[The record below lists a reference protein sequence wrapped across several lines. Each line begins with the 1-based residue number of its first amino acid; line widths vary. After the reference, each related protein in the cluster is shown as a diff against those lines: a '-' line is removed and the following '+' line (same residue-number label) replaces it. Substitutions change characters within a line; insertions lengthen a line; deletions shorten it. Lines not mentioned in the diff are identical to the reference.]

1 MPTSTR
7 TPSTAEVVAKMLRDQ
22 IFSGKLLPGARLVEG
37 KISEEIGVSRVPVRE
52 ALHALASE
60 GVVTIEPRKGAVVS
74 SFSEQQIYELIEVRA
89 TLEALNAKLAA
100 ERHDPHQME
109 ALNKILAEGTAL
121 TGRDNLARISK
132 LNMAFHDAL
141 GMIGANTILRELLH
155 SLRERTA
162 LIFKSTDDAYIAK
175 NWQEHEAILKAV
187 IAGDGELAA
196 LLASRHVYSA
206 ARISKT

>member
-1 MPTSTR
+1 
-7 TPSTAEVVAKMLRDQ
+7 
-22 IFSGKLLPGARLVEG
+22 
-37 KISEEIGVSRVPVRE
+37 
-52 ALHALASE
+52 
-60 GVVTIEPRKGAVVS
+60 
-74 SFSEQQIYELIEVRA
+74 
-89 TLEALNAKLAA
+89 
-100 ERHDPHQME
+100 
-109 ALNKILAEGTAL
+109 
-121 TGRDNLARISK
+121 
-132 LNMAFHDAL
+132 MAFHDAL

>member
-1 MPTSTR
+1 MR
-7 TPSTAEVVAKMLRDQ
+7 TPSTAEVVAKILRDQ
-22 IFSGKLLPGARLVEG
+22 IFSGKLSPGARLVEG

-52 ALHALASE
+52 ALHTLASE

-74 SFSEQQIYELIEVRA
+74 SFSDAQISELIEVRA

-100 ERHDPHQME
+100 ERHDPLQME
-109 ALNKILAEGTAL
+109 VLNKILAEGATL
-121 TGRDNLARISK
+121 TGRDHLARISK

-141 GMIGANTILRELLH
+141 GKIGANSILREMLH

-162 LIFKSTDDAYIAK
+162 LIFKSTDDEYIAK

-206 ARISKT
+206 AQLSKSSS